1 MSRVKIKVIGIIL
14 LLVIIPSL
22 SVLISK
28 NKVSF
33 NESKFLNCKN
43 LDLAVELRADCYAK
57 ELMNLPIAELTS
69 KMATYEK
76 ANEFKGKCHT
86 VSHQVGRSI
95 AARYSSSEAIEA
107 KIDLNLCSQGVLHG
121 FLEETGKESSI
132 DNLVEVA
139 ALLCNTEERSGCIHG
154 VGHAFAYAGITL
166 EKTNEVCTLLTPKLR
181 ISPEGKNLPELKY
194 NVNCIAGY
202 IMQDSIN
209 SPSKY
214 ANNSPSLFKEIC
226 SFDNKETS
234 LGCNLGYF
242 RLYAKEPAFAAK
254 GKINFYNSQPGDKIN
269 DEKMAEFK
277 NYCST
282 LKSSLRDECN
292 LNLGM
297 TFADVYS
304 LGRKS
309 NFVSVAL
316 SKFCELENFC
326 YIGYFE
332 IITSQLQSQ
341 STTYF
346 KDFCQN
352 QICRN
357 NYQEVIKKSKI
368 AS

>member
-1 MSRVKIKVIGIIL
+1 MSRVKIKVIGIFL

-28 NKVSF
+28 NKASF

-43 LDLAVELRADCYAK
+43 LNLGEELKADCYAK
-57 ELMNLPIAELTS
+57 ELMNLPLTNITR
-69 KMATYEK
+69 KMASYEK

-132 DNLVEVA
+132 ENLVEVA
-139 ALLCNTEERSGCIHG
+139 ALLCNTEEGSGCIHG
-154 VGHAFAYAGITL
+154 VGHAFAYAGITI

-181 ISPEGKNLPELKY
+181 ISPSGKRLPELKY

-209 SPSKY
+209 SPSEY
-214 ANNSPSLFKEIC
+214 SNNSRETFNKIC
-226 SFDNKETS
+226 SFGNEETS
-234 LGCNLGYF
+234 LGCSLGHF
-242 RLYAKEPAFAAK
+242 RLYVKEPAFDTK
-254 GKINFYNSQPGDKIN
+254 KKINFYKSLPSDKIK
-269 DEKMAEFK
+269 DKKLVEFK
-277 NYCST
+277 NYCIGLEAS
-282 LKSSLRDECN
+282 LKDECT
-292 LNLGM
+292 LYLGM

-304 LGRKS
+304 FARDS
-309 NFVSVAL
+309 NYVSVAL
-316 SKFCELENFC
+316 SKLCEFENLC

-341 STTYF
+341 SQAYF

-352 QICRN
+352 QICSN
-357 NYQEVIKKSKI
+357 NYRDVIKIKE
-368 AS
+368 